1 MISTSMLGGERVY
14 HRQAGG
20 GGWGDPLRRSAAAV
34 ADDVRNDKVS
44 LAAAREEYGVV
55 LNEET
60 LEVDEAATEE
70 LRRRLG

>member
-1 MISTSMLGGERVY
+1 MRGGERVS

-20 GGWGDPLRRSAAAV
+20 GGWGDPLKRPPGAV

-44 LAAAREEYGVV
+44 VAAAREEYGVV

-60 LEVDEAATEE
+60 LEVDEAATRA
-70 LRRRLG
+70 LRSRLR